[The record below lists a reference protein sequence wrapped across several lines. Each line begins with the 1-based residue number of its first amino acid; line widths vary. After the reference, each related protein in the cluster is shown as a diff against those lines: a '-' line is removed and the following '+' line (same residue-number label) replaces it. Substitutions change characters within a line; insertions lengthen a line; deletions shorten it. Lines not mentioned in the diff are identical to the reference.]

1 MQTVNKIL
9 EIGYLII
16 AIVFFINAITT
27 YQTDT
32 TKAAIFAG
40 FAVMATFMF
49 FFKRR
54 VRKKKW
60 FENK

>member
-32 TKAAIFAG
+32 TKATIFAG

-54 VRKKKW
+54 VRKKW
-60 FENK
+60 FENNK